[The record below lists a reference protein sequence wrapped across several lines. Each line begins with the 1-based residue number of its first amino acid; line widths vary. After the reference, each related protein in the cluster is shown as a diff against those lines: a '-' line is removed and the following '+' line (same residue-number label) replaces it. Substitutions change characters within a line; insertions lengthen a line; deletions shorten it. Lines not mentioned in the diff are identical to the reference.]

1 MNTLL
6 IVILLLACIYGYING
21 INGSAN
27 IVATIVSARAMKPR
41 LALWLA
47 SFGIVAGPFL
57 LGSAVSNTIGSE
69 LMRPETTTPNVVIAA
84 LASAI
89 LWSSF
94 TLWLKL
100 PSSISHSLIG
110 GILGAVWFDY
120 GINAD
125 QMGGLQKTLL
135 ALFISP
141 LLGFMMGYI
150 FVKITYR
157 LSITASPKVNRIFN
171 RAQVLASMLMAISY
185 GSNEAQKITA
195 MMALGLLA
203 TGVTDRFIIPQWTIA
218 LGAGVLG
225 LGSLIGGWRL
235 ISTLGG
241 KFYKIR
247 PIHGFGA
254 QLASTFILFGVGA
267 LGGPVSGSQVVTSSI
282 LGAGSADRIKKVRW
296 GVGKQILMG
305 WLFTLPVSALISAI
319 IYQIIEKGF

>member
-6 IVILLLACIYGYING
+6 ILILLLACLYGYING

-41 LALWLA
+41 LALLSA
-47 SFGIVAGPFL
+47 SFGIMLGPFL

-69 LMRPETTTPNVVIAA
+69 LMRPETTTPTVVIAA
-84 LASAI
+84 LLSAI
-89 LWSSF
+89 IWSSF

-110 GILGAVWFDY
+110 GILGAVWLDY
-120 GINAD
+120 GINSA
-125 QMGGLQKTLL
+125 QMQGLQKTLL
-135 ALFISP
+135 ALFVSP

-157 LSITASPKVNRIFN
+157 LSITATPKVNKTFN
-171 RAQVLASMLMAISY
+171 RAQVVASMLMAISY

-203 TGVTDRFIIPQWTIA
+203 TGVTSSFVIPQWTIA
-218 LGAGVLG
+218 LGAGALG

-254 QLASTFILFGVGA
+254 QMASAFILFGVGS

-296 GVGKQILMG
+296 GVGRQILMG
-305 WLFTLPVSALISAI
+305 WLFTLPVSATLSAI